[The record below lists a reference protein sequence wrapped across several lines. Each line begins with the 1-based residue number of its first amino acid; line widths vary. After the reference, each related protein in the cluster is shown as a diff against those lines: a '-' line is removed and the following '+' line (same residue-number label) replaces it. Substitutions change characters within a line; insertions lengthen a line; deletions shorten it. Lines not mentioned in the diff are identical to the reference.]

1 MILLDKPYVSK
12 LLKDTIIKN
21 NFPFSDLSED
31 KSFNFENK
39 SLKTSQAVDFIKN
52 NNDFS
57 IYTTSENSIG
67 WINKNLDFTD
77 LGKKIDIFK
86 NKVKFRNLIKKNYPD
101 YFFREIKFNELFET
115 DITDF
120 EFPLIL
126 KPSTGFFS
134 MGVYKVS
141 DKEKWT
147 EVINKLK
154 NEIKNLEN
162 IYPPEVMATDSFI
175 AEKEIS
181 GDEFAVDAYFDSNG
195 KPVILGIYKH
205 LFSGDDDVSD
215 RVYISSKEIIE
226 ENINDFGLFLE
237 KTGNLAQIKNF
248 PVHAELKKDSKNKIT
263 PVEINPM
270 RFGGWC
276 TTADMT
282 YYSYGFNPYEY
293 YFFKKTPDWN
303 KILKDKKD
311 KIFSIIVLDNSTGV
325 EASKIKSFDY
335 KKLLNK
341 LSSVLEYRK
350 IDYTK
355 YPVFGFVFAES
366 DRDKMDEIYYL
377 LNSRLNEFIET
388 QS

>member
-31 KSFNFENK
+31 KSFDFENK
-39 SLKTSQAVDFIKN
+39 SLKTSQAVDFIKK

-67 WINKNLDFTD
+67 WINKNLDFTN
-77 LGKKIDIFK
+77 LGEKIDIFK

-101 YFFREIKFNELFET
+101 YFFKEIKFDELFDT
-115 DITDF
+115 DPVNL

-141 DKEKWT
+141 DKEKWV
-147 EVINKLK
+147 EVLNKLK
-154 NEIKNLEN
+154 NEIKGLEN

-175 AEKEIS
+175 VEKEAL
-181 GDEFAVDAYFDSNG
+181 GDEFAVDAYFDNNG

-205 LFSGDDDVSD
+205 LFSGDHDVSD

-226 ENINDFGLFLE
+226 ENINEFSLFLE

-248 PVHAELKKDSKNKIT
+248 PVHAELKKDNNTII

-276 TTADMT
+276 STADMT

-293 YFFKKTPDWN
+293 YFFKKKPDWN
-303 KILKDKKD
+303 EILKDKKD

-335 KKLLNK
+335 NKLLNK

-350 IDYTK
+350 IDYTT
-355 YPVFGFVFAES
+355 YPVFGFIFAQS
-366 DRDKMDEIYYL
+366 DKNNMEEIYYL
-377 LNSRLNEFIET
+377 LNSTLNEFIEK
-388 QS
+388 

>member
-31 KSFNFENK
+31 KSFDFENK
-39 SLKTSQAVDFIKN
+39 SLKTSQAVDFIKK

-67 WINKNLDFTD
+67 WINKNLDFTN
-77 LGKKIDIFK
+77 LGEKIDLFK

-101 YFFREIKFNELFET
+101 YFFKEIKFDELFDT
-115 DITDF
+115 DPENL

-141 DKEKWT
+141 DKEKWV
-147 EVINKLK
+147 EVLNKLK
-154 NEIKNLEN
+154 NEIKGLEN

-175 AEKEIS
+175 VEKEAL
-181 GDEFAVDAYFDSNG
+181 GDEFAVDAYFDNNG

-205 LFSGDDDVSD
+205 LFSGDHDVSD

-226 ENINDFGLFLE
+226 ENINEFSLFLE

-248 PVHAELKKDSKNKIT
+248 PVHAELKKDNNTII

-276 TTADMT
+276 STADMT

-293 YFFKKTPDWN
+293 YFFKKKPDWN
-303 KILKDKKD
+303 EILKDKKD

-325 EASKIKSFDY
+325 ETSKIKSFDY

-350 IDYTK
+350 IDYTT
-355 YPVFGFVFAES
+355 YPVFGFIFAQS
-366 DRDKMDEIYYL
+366 DKNNMEEIYYL
-377 LNSRLNEFIET
+377 LNSTLNEFIEK
-388 QS
+388 

>member
-12 LLKDTIIKN
+12 LLQDTILKN
-21 NFPFSDLSED
+21 NFPFADLSED
-31 KSFNFENK
+31 KCFNFQNK
-39 SLKTSQAVDFIKN
+39 GLSAEQAKN
-52 NNDFS
+52 FLRKNNDFS

-67 WINKNLDFTD
+67 WINKNLDFTS
-77 LGKKIDIFK
+77 LGEKIDIFK

-101 YFFREIKFNELFET
+101 YFFKEIKFDELFET
-115 DITDF
+115 DAADF

-134 MGVYKVS
+134 MGVYKIQ
-141 DKEKWT
+141 DKEKWP
-147 EVINKLK
+147 EVLKKLK
-154 NEIKNLEN
+154 NEIKGLEN

-175 AEKEIS
+175 VEKEAS
-181 GDEFAVDAYFDSNG
+181 GDEFALDAYFDNNG

-215 RVYISSKEIIE
+215 RVYISSKQIIE
-226 ENINDFGLFLE
+226 ENLKEFSLFLE
-237 KTGNLAQIKNF
+237 KTGNLAQVKNF
-248 PVHAELKKDSKNKIT
+248 PVHAELKKDNKNNII

-276 TTADMT
+276 STADMT

-293 YFFKKTPDWN
+293 YFFKKKPDWN
-303 KILKDKKD
+303 EILKDKKN

-325 EASKIKSFDY
+325 ETSEIKFFDY
-335 KKLLNK
+335 NKLLET
-341 LSSVLEYRK
+341 LSCVLEYRK

-366 DRDKMDEIYYL
+366 HKDKMEEIYYL
-377 LNSRLNEFIET
+377 LNSRLNEFIEI
-388 QS
+388 